1 MSLKPGSGWRL
12 IAVLIAAIV
21 VLPVAALFACAAQ
34 GSEGLWSHLV
44 RNVLANALTQTVILL
59 TGVGLI
65 VAVLGTVTAWLVAG
79 FDFPGRRVLGWALLL
94 PLAVPTY
101 IVAYAY
107 LDILHP
113 VGPVQSTIRHMLGYS
128 SPREFRLPDV
138 RSMTGC
144 IILLGFVL
152 YPYVYLPVRAL
163 FATQAANMLE
173 ASRTLGAGSLR
184 IFWRIVLPLTR
195 PAIAAGMALALME
208 TLNDIGAAE
217 FLGGRTLTVA
227 VYSTWLNRTD
237 LPGAAQIAI
246 VMLLVVVALVL
257 IERWARKGQVY
268 AASSRRQA
276 PLARVRLRGA
286 AGIGAMLVCLV
297 PVLIGFAA
305 PAAYLVH
312 QAWRRFAF
320 AGIPARIWTEAWQTA
335 TLALSATVIAV
346 CLGML
351 VSAAPRFSNS
361 RVTRVAVRLSTLGY
375 AVPGTILAIGLL
387 PVIIFADR
395 QLTTVLGWF
404 MDEAPKLILLGAG
417 AALIYAY
424 VARFLAIAAG
434 GIEAGMTRVPVTFDH
449 AARSL
454 GRSPS
459 GVFRQIHLPLSR
471 ASMVAAGLLIFVD
484 CVKELP
490 ATLLLRPLNVE
501 TLATHLYGEAARG
514 TYEDASIAALM
525 IVLIGM
531 VPVILLSGRIRS

>member
-1 MSLKPGSGWRL
+1 MSLTPGSGWRL

-21 VLPVAALFACAAQ
+21 VLPVVALFGFALQ
-34 GSEGLWSHLV
+34 GSVGLWSHLF

-59 TGVGLI
+59 CGVGII
-65 VAVLGTVTAWLVAG
+65 VALLGTVTAWLIAG

-113 VGPVQSTIRHMLGYS
+113 IGPVQSLIRNVLGYS
-128 SPREFRLPDV
+128 SPRDFRLPDI

-173 ASRTLGAGSLR
+173 ASRTLGAGPLR
-184 IFWRIVLPLTR
+184 IFWRVVVPLAR

-217 FLGGRTLTVA
+217 FLGVRTLTVT

-237 LPGAAQIAI
+237 LPGAAQIAL
-246 VMLLVVVALVL
+246 VMLLVVIALVVM
-257 IERWARKGQVY
+257 ERAARSGQVY
-268 AASSRRQA
+268 ASGSRRQV
-276 PLARVRLRGA
+276 PLARVKLGGV
-286 AGIGAMLVCLV
+286 AGLTAMAVCLI
-297 PVLIGFAA
+297 PVLIGFVA
-305 PAAYLVH
+305 PATYLIH
-312 QAWRRFAF
+312 QAWRRYQF
-320 AGIPARIWTEAWQTA
+320 AGIPERIWTETWQTA
-335 TLALSATVIAV
+335 VLAMSATVIAV

-351 VSAAPRFSNS
+351 VSVAPRFSS
-361 RVTRVAVRLSTLGY
+361 GPVTRAAVRLSTLGY
-375 AVPGTILAIGLL
+375 ALPGTILAIGLL

-395 QLTTVLGWF
+395 QISAVLGWF
-404 MDEAPKLILLGAG
+404 MADAPQLILLGAG
-417 AALIYAY
+417 AGMIYAY

-434 GIEAGMTRVPVTFDH
+434 GIEAGMTRVPASFDH

-471 ASMVAAGLLIFVD
+471 ASMTAAGLLIFVD

-525 IVLIGM
+525 IVFIGM
-531 VPVILLSGRIRS
+531 IPVVLLSGRIRV

>member
-1 MSLKPGSGWRL
+1 M
-12 IAVLIAAIV
+12 
-21 VLPVAALFACAAQ
+21 LPVLALIGFALQ
-34 GSEGLWSHLV
+34 GSPGLWPHLF
-44 RNVLANALTQTVILL
+44 RNVLASALGQTIILL
-59 TGVGLI
+59 SGVGVI
-65 VAVLGTVTAWLVAG
+65 VASIGTVTAWLIAG
-79 FDFPGRRVLGWALLL
+79 FDFPGRRILGWALLL

-101 IVAYAY
+101 IIAYAY

-113 VGPVQSTIRHMLGYS
+113 IGPVQSLLRDLLGYD
-128 SPREFRLPDV
+128 SPRDFRLPDI

-144 IILLGFVL
+144 ILLLGFVL

-163 FATQAANMLE
+163 FATQAANLLE
-173 ASRTLGAGSLR
+173 ASRTLGAGPMR
-184 IFWRIVLPLTR
+184 VFRQIVLPLAR

-217 FLGGRTLTVA
+217 FLGVRTLTVS

-246 VMLLVVVALVL
+246 VMLMIVVSLVL
-257 IERWARKGQVY
+257 FERWARKGQTY
-268 AASSRRQA
+268 AGTARRHL
-276 PLARVRLRGA
+276 PLARVRLRGVA
-286 AGIGAMLVCLV
+286 AITATMLCTL
-297 PVLIGFAA
+297 PVLVGFIA
-305 PAAYLVH
+305 PASYLIH
-312 QAWRRFAF
+312 QAWRRYSYN
-320 AGIPARIWTEAWQTA
+320 GIPTRIWSEALQTA
-335 TLALSATVIAV
+335 TLALIATMIAV
-346 CLGML
+346 GLGL
-351 VSAAPRFSNS
+351 LIAAATRLRPSK
-361 RVTRVAVRLSTLGY
+361 VTHFAVRISTLGY

-395 QLTTVLGWF
+395 QITAALGLF
-404 MDEAPKLILLGAG
+404 MTNAPQLILLGSG

-434 GIEAGMTRVPVTFDH
+434 GIEAGMTRVPQSMDH

-454 GRSPS
+454 GQSPT
-459 GVFRQIHLPLSR
+459 GVFRHIHIPLSR
-471 ASMVAAGLLIFVD
+471 ASMISAGLLIFVD

-531 VPVILLSGRIRS
+531 VPVFLLSNRI